1 MKPDYTHKTDSCENS
16 TGNSR
21 KGYCYEYPRPAMT
34 ADCVIFGFDGDA
46 LRLLLIERGVDPY
59 KGYWAL
65 PGGFMR
71 MDETIE
77 ECARRELMEETGV
90 TDVYLEQCHTFSA
103 TTRDPRGR
111 VVTVA
116 FIALIRPAD
125 YHIAAGD
132 DAAKAAWFDATM
144 LPPLAFDHREI
155 IAFAREYLKEALR
168 LRPVAFRLLNEVFT
182 IDELRRVYEVINDT
196 IYDRRNFERKALQ
209 SKLLEPEPEMLE
221 SDAAMSD
228 EICASAECEPG
239 NPPECSHTSRPRN
252 RRGRLPRLFSFNK
265 RHAEGSDRED
275 DDHEG
280 SIKDLFNF

>member
-1 MKPDYTHKTDSCENS
+1 MKHDKTHKADSSGNRVGEN
-16 TGNSR
+16 R
-21 KGYCYEYPRPAMT
+21 RGYCYEYPRPAMT
-34 ADCVIFGFDGDA
+34 ADCVIFGFDGESI
-46 LRLLLIERGVDPY
+46 RLLLIERGVEPY

-116 FIALIRPAD
+116 FIALIRPSD

-132 DAAKAAWFDATM
+132 DAAKAVWFDAAM

-196 IYDRRNFERKALQ
+196 VYDRRNFERKALQ
-209 SKLLEPEPEMLE
+209 SNLLEPEYESRDNDSSMPDEVCLSAASCTGESPEY
-221 SDAAMSD
+221 AV
-228 EICASAECEPG
+228 
-239 NPPECSHTSRPRN
+239 TSRPRS

-265 RHAEGSDRED
+265 RRIDRRDSED
-275 DDHEG
+275 DDREG